1 MIGGEA
7 QALATQAKVSYKERQ
22 RQAREEAILD
32 AAQELF
38 AAHGYLATTLDS
50 VVAAVGISLPTLYL
64 HFRSKE
70 ELAVRVSARTVG
82 DIRRHLEELSGAGNP
97 DETLRRMVE
106 WMLRRRFDPRQARQ
120 FDMTAMPFV
129 WAHPLVRAEEEGIA
143 EAFHGVLAEGQRR
156 GLVRGGV
163 SPIVLGQLMNS
174 VPRDAAYELLIASGR
189 IDLDTLVE
197 SVLCLVLLDTCA

>member
-7 QALATQAKVSYKERQ
+7 QIQVTPAKVTFKERQ

-50 VVAAVGISLPTLYL
+50 VVATVGISLPTLYL

-82 DIRRHLEELSGAGNP
+82 DIRRHLEALSGTGNP
-97 DETLRRMVE
+97 DQSLRSMVD
-106 WMLRRRFDPRQARQ
+106 WMLRRRFDSRQARQ
-120 FDMTAMPFV
+120 FDMTGMPFV
-129 WAHPLVRAEEEGIA
+129 WAHPLVRTEEEGIA
-143 EAFHGVLAEGQRR
+143 KAFEGVLAEGQRQ
-156 GLVRGGV
+156 GLVRAGV
-163 SPIVLGQLMNS
+163 CSIVLSQLMNS
-174 VPRDAAYELLIASGR
+174 VPRDATYERLIESGR
-189 IDLDTLVE
+189 IDLDTLID
-197 SVLCLVLLDTCA
+197 SILCLVLTA